1 MHYDDE
7 KAPNTIDEGVN
18 RIIECIL
25 VEFLE
30 GEEYLEYPNCCYVNW
45 NDAQKKRYIKSGEKK
60 AFYFQRPK
68 KQWSTARRKFRTLG
82 KREIAELE
90 L

>member
-1 MHYDDE
+1 MKIRQETTDWKD
-7 KAPNTIDEGVN
+7 APGTPNHIYLTEGNT
-18 RIIECIL
+18 L
-25 VEFLE
+25 V
-30 GEEYLEYPNCCYVNW
+30 G
-45 NDAQKKRYIKSGEKK
+45 YIKSGEKK

>member
-7 KAPNTIDEGVN
+7 KAPNTIEEGVN

-45 NDAQKKRYIKSGEKK
+45 NEHKRKDISNL
-60 AFYFQRPK
+60 
-68 KQWSTARRKFRTLG
+68 ARK
-82 KREIAELE
+82 
-90 L
+90 